1 MLGLPLGFIFRL
13 IAGFLTG
20 VILLLEI
27 SWALGLLLLPI
38 YVVMIITQIVQV
50 LLTQKL
56 LPKIKIYIGE
66 SSKIVVESIEN
77 FHTMTTLGIAN
88 LLERMYQ
95 QKLKKPFR

>member
-1 MLGLPLGFIFRL
+1 MLGLPLGFIFRS

-66 SSKIVVESIEN
+66 SSKIVVEAIEN
-77 FHTMTTLGIAN
+77 FHTMTTLGITN